1 MSEHF
6 EHSTIRTIGDK
17 GNKDYIG
24 FLACTDA
31 SHEPENTDGM
41 AGFSRRRLKN
51 SIKTIGN
58 SVAFVV
64 ASSFYLF
71 LFFCFFSA
79 GFCKVSDFKN
89 RQFSP
94 MCPKRKP
101 IRRLES
107 NSYNECD
114 KIRGIR
120 RRDERNVSQEGLR
133 LGENCSPPQEI

>member
-64 ASSFYLF
+64 FSSFSFLF
-71 LFFCFFSA
+71 LLLFCRFLQSFR
-79 GFCKVSDFKN
+79 FQK
-89 RQFSP
+89 
-94 MCPKRKP
+94 
-101 IRRLES
+101 
-107 NSYNECD
+107 
-114 KIRGIR
+114 
-120 RRDERNVSQEGLR
+120 
-133 LGENCSPPQEI
+133 

>member
-64 ASSFYLF
+64 VSPFYLF
-71 LFFCFFSA
+71 LFFASFLPVFAKFPISKIGNFHQCVPKENQSD
-79 GFCKVSDFKN
+79 VSN
-89 RQFSP
+89 L
-94 MCPKRKP
+94 
-101 IRRLES
+101 IRIM
-107 NSYNECD
+107 NV
-114 KIRGIR
+114 IR
-120 RRDERNVSQEGLR
+120 
-133 LGENCSPPQEI
+133 